1 MGFTSPAWILCRRRE
16 NSFLLR
22 NYSIRNHKIYSVITQ
37 LSEALF
43 PFFSVAKQY
52 SFTFS

>member
-1 MGFTSPAWILCRRRE
+1 MGFTSPAWILYRKRE
-16 NSFLLR
+16 SSFLSR
-22 NYSIRNHKIYSVITQ
+22 NHSIRNHKIYSVITQ

>member
-1 MGFTSPAWILCRRRE
+1 MGFTSPAWILYRKRE
-16 NSFLLR
+16 NSFLSR
-22 NYSIRNHKIYSVITQ
+22 NHSIRNHKIYSVITR

-43 PFFSVAKQY
+43 PFFNVAKQY

>member
-1 MGFTSPAWILCRRRE
+1 MGFTSPAWILYRRRE
-16 NSFLLR
+16 NSFLSR
-22 NYSIRNHKIYSVITQ
+22 NHSIRNHKIYSVITQ

>member
-1 MGFTSPAWILCRRRE
+1 MGFTSPAWILYRKRE
-16 NSFLLR
+16 NSFLSR
-22 NYSIRNHKIYSVITQ
+22 NHSIGNHKIYSVITW

-43 PFFSVAKQY
+43 PFFNVAKQY

>member
-1 MGFTSPAWILCRRRE
+1 MGFTSPAWILYRKRE
-16 NSFLLR
+16 NSFLSR
-22 NYSIRNHKIYSVITQ
+22 NHSIRNHKIYSVITQ

>member
-1 MGFTSPAWILCRRRE
+1 MGFTPPTWILCRKRE
-16 NSFLLR
+16 NSFLSR
-22 NYSIRNHKIYSVITQ
+22 NHSIGTHKIYSVITW

-43 PFFSVAKQY
+43 PFFNVAKQY